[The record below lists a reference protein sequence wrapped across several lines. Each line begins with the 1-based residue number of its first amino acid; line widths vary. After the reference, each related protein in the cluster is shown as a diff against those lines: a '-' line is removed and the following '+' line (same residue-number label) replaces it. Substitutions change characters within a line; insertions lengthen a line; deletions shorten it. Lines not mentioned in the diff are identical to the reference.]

1 MYNEIKMYTR
11 HTMYTKDKTMSIKVM
26 QCTLDITCKIDIQC
40 TLEKNNVNKGHTM
53 YTSTPRP
60 ENVGH
65 TVYII
70 DKLCVLRTCDVH
82 QRQ

>member
-1 MYNEIKMYTR
+1 
-11 HTMYTKDKTMSIKVM
+11 M
-26 QCTLDITCKIDIQC
+26 QCTLDITC

-70 DKLCVLRTCDVH
+70 DKLCVPRTCDIH